1 MASGCVPTR
10 RRRRA
15 TGGQVGQK
23 VGATPILGGLSRC
36 GGRSHLLPCPPDQP
50 TRPREISFMYQDD
63 TMALMAKELKIER
76 ETLPLRLPKE
86 LAAKIGLYARFT
98 AFSRDYVVTR
108 ILEYVGRIVEPRE
121 RSSPCVPRRWWK
133 PALGAMWALRR
144 QPSGS
149 EDRFA
154 CPGPRQFLLRHNQN
168 CGELRLAGQTCAFQ
182 RLPEPACEPGPESS
196 SSSTEFRTCSEN
208 GTNHELEAREFQ
220 TCDGSERA
228 PRRGNTMMVNAFLIE
243 Y

>member
-1 MASGCVPTR
+1 MDVNDKCSPLPARNSDQVQLACGGMGDRLAAWQGAVGLHIPAWAGEEGSMASGCVPTR

-15 TGGQVGQK
+15 TGDKSGK
-23 VGATPILGGLSRC
+23 RWERPRFWAPEPLR
-36 GGRSHLLPCPPDQP
+36 GRSHLLPCPPDQP

-121 RSSPCVPRRWWK
+121 RSSPCVPRRGGNRHWERCGRFGASH
-133 PALGAMWALRR
+133 PARR
-144 QPSGS
+144 TASPAPAPGS
-149 EDRFA
+149 S
-154 CPGPRQFLLRHNQN
+154 C
-168 CGELRLAGQTCAFQ
+168 CGTIKTAA
-182 RLPEPACEPGPESS
+182 S
-196 SSSTEFRTCSEN
+196 
-208 GTNHELEAREFQ
+208 
-220 TCDGSERA
+220 
-228 PRRGNTMMVNAFLIE
+228 
-243 Y
+243 